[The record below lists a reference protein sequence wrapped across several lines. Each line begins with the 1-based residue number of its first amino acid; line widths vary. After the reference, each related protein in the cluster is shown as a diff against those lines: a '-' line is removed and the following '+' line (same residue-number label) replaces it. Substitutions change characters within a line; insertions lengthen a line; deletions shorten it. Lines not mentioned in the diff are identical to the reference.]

1 MPVPPCCITLVHG
14 TWARRA
20 AWVKDDSLFCRQ
32 LRQVLGPTL
41 QFCAFTWS
49 GANWQSKRLR
59 AAAEL
64 SQQLAAGVLLMPVSL
79 LLMPF
84 GPESNS
90 HRAPDGAVGRG
101 VATRLIDARS
111 IQSVKSIGRSVSQ
124 RRLCRQASDRC
135 DRTVDQRD
143 HSARSSE
150 MSEAR

>member
-84 GPESNS
+84 GPEAILIAPLMELSVEVSPPGSSTLGQFNPSNRS
-90 HRAPDGAVGRG
+90 VGLFHSAAYADKQ
-101 VATRLIDARS
+101 VIDA
-111 IQSVKSIGRSVSQ
+111 IGQ
-124 RRLCRQASDRC
+124 WINEIIRRDPPK
-135 DRTVDQRD
+135 
-143 HSARSSE
+143 
-150 MSEAR
+150 

>member
-1 MPVPPCCITLVHG
+1 M
-14 TWARRA
+14 
-20 AWVKDDSLFCRQ
+20 KDDSLFCRQ

-84 GPESNS
+84 GPEAILIAPLMELSAEVSPPGSSTLGQFNPSNRS
-90 HRAPDGAVGRG
+90 VGLFHSAAYADKQ
-101 VATRLIDARS
+101 VIDA
-111 IQSVKSIGRSVSQ
+111 IGQ
-124 RRLCRQASDRC
+124 WINEIIRRDPPK
-135 DRTVDQRD
+135 
-143 HSARSSE
+143 
-150 MSEAR
+150 